1 MYRPPSHYLKGLRLV
16 RQRMPVLHQPLEGQE
31 TSTDQLRFHILSGE
45 STAMVLG
52 GRTRCHCKAKYLR
65 ESFDAVATS
74 RDAADSISIRQTHD
88 APTQASYR
96 PFTSVAPHPNS
107 TLPSAT
113 PLPGVSPYRPAT
125 LNSEPS
131 SEKRFSSMEKGKG
144 RIPSPPPNGT
154 QSYINRPVH
163 PENQN
168 REAAMKNSNGHHGEP
183 PKPNPPTTHVTIN
196 PAAIGNLSPTDKAFA
211 ERVEANNRKPVLGR
225 NIKGLCP
232 VWSNT
237 RRGLQSALEYM
248 RNPIKTAGASV
259 DISPGG
265 MARGII
271 LEGQTPSDLAYWG
284 EQEEGGTLILP
295 M

>member
-1 MYRPPSHYLKGLRLV
+1 MV
-16 RQRMPVLHQPLEGQE
+16 MVLEG
-31 TSTDQLRFHILSGE
+31 R
-45 STAMVLG
+45 A
-52 GRTRCHCKAKYLR
+52 RCHCKVKHLR
-65 ESFDAVATS
+65 ELLAAITTS

-88 APTQASYR
+88 APTQGPYR
-96 PFTSVAPHPNS
+96 PFTSVAPHPNP
-107 TLPSAT
+107 TLTSAT
-113 PLPGVSPYRPAT
+113 ALSGVSPYRPAT
-125 LNSEPS
+125 LNSELS

-168 REAAMKNSNGHHGEP
+168 REAATKNSNGHHGEP

-284 EQEEGGTLILP
+284 ENEEGGTLILP

>member
-1 MYRPPSHYLKGLRLV
+1 MEV
-16 RQRMPVLHQPLEGQE
+16 VLEG
-31 TSTDQLRFHILSGE
+31 L
-45 STAMVLG
+45 A
-52 GRTRCHCKAKYLR
+52 RCHHKAKYLCK
-65 ESFDAVATS
+65 SLDAIATS

-88 APTQASYR
+88 APTQGTYR
-96 PFTSVAPHPNS
+96 PFTPAAPNPNYTS
-107 TLPSAT
+107 TSST
-113 PLPGVSPYRPAT
+113 PLPGASIYRPAT
-125 LNSEPS
+125 LNSELS
-131 SEKRFSSMEKGKG
+131 SEKRFSSTEKGKG
-144 RIPSPPPNGT
+144 RIPSPPPNG
-154 QSYINRPVH
+154 QPYINRPIH

-168 REAAMKNSNGHHGEP
+168 REVAMKNSNGHHGEP

-196 PAAIGNLSPTDKAFA
+196 PAAIGTLSQVDKAFA
-211 ERVEANNRKPVLGR
+211 ERVEENNRKPVLGR

-248 RNPIKTAGASV
+248 RNPVKTAGASV

-284 EQEEGGTLILP
+284 EKEEGGTLILP

>member
-1 MYRPPSHYLKGLRLV
+1 
-16 RQRMPVLHQPLEGQE
+16 
-31 TSTDQLRFHILSGE
+31 
-45 STAMVLG
+45 
-52 GRTRCHCKAKYLR
+52 
-65 ESFDAVATS
+65 
-74 RDAADSISIRQTHD
+74 
-88 APTQASYR
+88 
-96 PFTSVAPHPNS
+96 
-107 TLPSAT
+107 
-113 PLPGVSPYRPAT
+113 
-125 LNSEPS
+125 
-131 SEKRFSSMEKGKG
+131 MEKGKG

-154 QSYINRPVH
+154 QSYINRPTY

-168 REAAMKNSNGHHGEP
+168 REVAIKNSNGHHGEP

-196 PAAIGNLSPTDKAFA
+196 PAAIGALSTIDKAFA

-265 MARGII
+265 MARGVI

-284 EQEEGGTLILP
+284 EKEEGGTLILP

>member
-1 MYRPPSHYLKGLRLV
+1 MV
-16 RQRMPVLHQPLEGQE
+16 LEG
-31 TSTDQLRFHILSGE
+31 R
-45 STAMVLG
+45 A
-52 GRTRCHCKAKYLR
+52 RCHCKANHLR
-65 ESFDAVATS
+65 ESLAAITTS

-88 APTQASYR
+88 APTQGPYR
-96 PFTSVAPHPNS
+96 PFTSAAPHPNY
-107 TLPSAT
+107 TPTSAT
-113 PLPGVSPYRPAT
+113 PLPGVSPYRTAT
-125 LNSEPS
+125 LNSEIS

-154 QSYINRPVH
+154 QSYINRPTH
-163 PENQN
+163 PDNQH
-168 REAAMKNSNGHHGEP
+168 REVATKNSNGHHGEP
-183 PKPNPPTTHVTIN
+183 PNPPTTHVTIN

-248 RNPIKTAGASV
+248 RNPVKTAGASV

-265 MARGII
+265 MARGVI

-284 EQEEGGTLILP
+284 EKEEGGTLILP